1 MPGSE
6 GGKGI
11 ADVLFGDYSPTGKL
25 SHTWPESYFDVP
37 VNSGKINGQNILFP
51 YGFGLTYENVNSE
64 EEFISETSMKIYP
77 NPANEYIS
85 LNINGFKPFSLSLM
99 DMKGKVIISKSHYSS
114 NYINIPVSEVE
125 PGIYLISVKGDN
137 KSIVKKVIIR

>member
-1 MPGSE
+1 
-6 GGKGI
+6 
-11 ADVLFGDYSPTGKL
+11 
-25 SHTWPESYFDVP
+25 
-37 VNSGKINGQNILFP
+37 
-51 YGFGLTYENVNSE
+51 
-64 EEFISETSMKIYP
+64 MKIYP